1 MSYPLFFLL
10 TFSLAFVLTAVGTR
24 ILLPILR
31 RRHVGQRILEIGPA
45 WHKAKEG
52 TPTMGGL
59 GFIAATCLSLFVAG
73 GLYAERLPALFWR
86 PLLLTLLFALA
97 NATVGI
103 ADDMTKLRRKQNE
116 GLTPSQKL
124 ILQITFAVAYLLLMR
139 LYGHIDTGLY
149 IPYFNTVWELGGIY
163 YFFCVLLSVGMINCV
178 NLSDGVDGLC
188 SVTSLALGAFFA
200 VAATRLG
207 EVPAF
212 LTATAMIGAAL
223 GFLIFNRH
231 PARIFMG
238 DTGSLFLG
246 SLGVGCAFLLGNP
259 LILLVAGGV
268 FAFEGASVI
277 LQVIYYKLTK
287 RRLFRMAPFHHHLE
301 RCGWRENRIVL
312 LFLLASLLLS
322 VIALP
327 GVGW

>member
-1 MSYPLFFLL
+1 MSYALFFLL
-10 TFSLAFVLTAVGTR
+10 TFSLTFVLTAVATR

-31 RRHVGQRILEIGPA
+31 RHHVGQRILEIGPA
-45 WHKAKEG
+45 WHKTKEG

-59 GFIAATCLSLFVAG
+59 GFILATCFSLLVAG
-73 GLYAERLPALFWR
+73 ALYAEKLPALFWR
-86 PLLLTLLFALA
+86 PLLLTLLYALA

-103 ADDMTKLRRKQNE
+103 ADDMTKYRRKQNE
-116 GLTPSQKL
+116 GLTPRQKL
-124 ILQITFAVAYLLLMR
+124 ILQVTFSAAYLLLLR
-139 LYGHIDTGLY
+139 LYGHIDTSLY
-149 IPYFNTVWELGGIY
+149 IPYLNTVWELGGLY
-163 YFFCVLLSVGMINCV
+163 YFFAIFLSVGMVNCV

-188 SVTSLALGAFFA
+188 SVTSLALGAFFS
-200 VAATRLG
+200 VVATRLG

-212 LTATAMIGAAL
+212 LSATAMTGAAL
-223 GFLIFNRH
+223 GFLLFNRH

-277 LQVIYYKLTK
+277 LQVAYYKLTK

-301 RCGWRENRIVL
+301 KRGWRENSIVL
-312 LFLLASLLLS
+312 LFLIVSLILS
-322 VIALP
+322 VIAFP
-327 GVGW
+327 GVG